1 MTKVIMVEGTVND
14 LVAELDALCKKNR
27 ETRRPKDDNS
37 LLGLD
42 LKQHEIVNGYLDAER
57 NAKPGTRCIRWASP
71 ADENALRTVRRDLM
85 ALREKLL
92 AGAGR
97 RALLREVDYTLD
109 QLDNV
114 LAEM

>member
-14 LVAELDALCKKNR
+14 LAAELDALCKKNR
-27 ETRRPKDDNS
+27 ETRRPKDDDS

-42 LKQHEIVNGYLDAER
+42 LKQREIARGCPEIER
-57 NAKPGTRCIRWASP
+57 NAKPGTRYRWTSQ

-85 ALREKLL
+85 AFREKLL

-109 QLDNV
+109 QLENV

>member
-14 LVAELDALCKKNR
+14 LVAELDALCRKNK
-27 ETRRPKDDNS
+27 ETRRPKDDDS
-37 LLGLD
+37 LLGLS
-42 LKQHEIVNGYLDAER
+42 LKQREIAGGYPEIER
-57 NAKPGTRCIRWASP
+57 NARPGTRYRWTNST
-71 ADENALRTVRRDLM
+71 DENALRTVRRDLT

-109 QLDNV
+109 QLENV